1 MAAKQERSEDLN
13 PRSQDLDE
21 KIRQLLD
28 PSIPDNPPAAEEP
41 KSAAAKIEIKEVAG
55 KKSLEQ
61 APTEDVVSDVPD
73 PTLPVKKERKV
84 IVPVVHDDGVVEPE
98 PRVEEVKPKKKPAKE
113 PKSPVVQI
121 DINHTDETKEE
132 VAEKLDAAIA
142 DLSETPVKAL
152 ESEQPETEN
161 EVQAA
166 EESAEPATAPL
177 LDGAEET
184 TDPEPVHEEPV
195 KPEKVEPSAPEPE
208 EPEEDEPLPEPK
220 VINEPETDKA
230 VKDIVTTEGDELL
243 KVEDS
248 VRKVQEPSP
257 KPKRGLKAKTIVK
270 IFIWLLLLGTAGTLG
285 YPTSRYFAL
294 NTAGLRASSSFKVI
308 DDSTQQPLS
317 TVSVELG
324 GQTASTDADGLVRF
338 SNLKLGNTTMRVTRV
353 AFAPVEKAVTLGW
366 GSNPLGDVA
375 LKPTGARY
383 KISVVDKFS
392 GKAVLGAEAEADG
405 VSAKA
410 DDKGLIT
417 LTVAQTE
424 KHDVVVTVKAPSY
437 RDEKHT
443 IKADFKDVTTTRL
456 VPAERQIFISKHG
469 GTFGIYTI
477 YADGTGEKLLLAGTG
492 KETEELA
499 IMPRTLADEIAYVST
514 RAGKRNSA
522 GALMTDLVLISR
534 ESGKLTALA
543 TAERI
548 QLIGWADQRLL
559 YVTVAGDDKATSPK
573 RTILYSY
580 NLTDKKT
587 TEIASSNYFND
598 LLAMRGQIYYAPS
611 SAYPGGTL
619 AQWFKSG
626 ADGGAQK
633 ALLEKEVWALTRT
646 GYDRVLAS
654 VGQDWYEYVVGET
667 VAKKLESAPAS
678 QKSRVYADAPGGQ
691 KSAWV
696 DQRDGKGVLV
706 IYDIASKKEQTLVT
720 RSGLSQPLVWL
731 SASTLIFR
739 VETGSETADYV
750 VSTEGGEPQKVRDVT
765 KTSSTDNWYQY

>member
-1 MAAKQERSEDLN
+1 M
-13 PRSQDLDE
+13 
-21 KIRQLLD
+21 
-28 PSIPDNPPAAEEP
+28 
-41 KSAAAKIEIKEVAG
+41 
-55 KKSLEQ
+55 
-61 APTEDVVSDVPD
+61 
-73 PTLPVKKERKV
+73 
-84 IVPVVHDDGVVEPE
+84 PVVHDDAEAEPE
-98 PRVEEVKPKKKPAKE
+98 PKVEEVKPKKKPVKE

-121 DINHTDETKEE
+121 DINHGDETKEE

-142 DLSETPVKAL
+142 DLSETPVETAEP
-152 ESEQPETEN
+152 ESATQTSEEVSAAEEAEN
-161 EVQAA
+161 EEPAA
-166 EESAEPATAPL
+166 EESTEPATAPL
-177 LDGAEET
+177 LDDLEET
-184 TDPEPVHEEPV
+184 TKPEPAPIAST
-195 KPEKVEPSAPEPE
+195 KPEKAEPPEPE

-220 VINEPETDKA
+220 VINEPETDNA

-243 KVEDS
+243 KVEDA
-248 VRKVQEPSP
+248 VRKVEQPQP
-257 KPKRGLKAKTIVK
+257 KAKRGLKAKTFVK
-270 IFIWLLLLGTAGTLG
+270 IFIWLLLLTTAGTLG

-294 NTAGLRASSSFKVI
+294 NAAGLRASSSFKVI
-308 DDSTQQPLS
+308 DDSTQQPLKQ
-317 TVSVELG
+317 VSVELG

-353 AFAPVEKAVTLGW
+353 AFAPVEKNITIGW

-375 LKPTGARY
+375 LKSTGARY
-383 KISVVDKFS
+383 KISVVDKLS

-417 LTVAQTE
+417 LTVGQTE

-437 RDEKHT
+437 RDEKQT
-443 IKADFKDVTTTRL
+443 IKADFKDEATVKM
-456 VPAERQIFISKHG
+456 VSAERQVFISNRG

-477 YADGTGEKLLLAGTG
+477 YADGTNEKLLLAGTG
-492 KETEELA
+492 KETEDLA

-534 ESGKLTALA
+534 DSGKLRALA

-598 LLAMRGQIYYAPS
+598 LLAMRGQVYYAPS
-611 SAYPGGTL
+611 SAYPGGTQ

-626 ADGGAQK
+626 ADGSAQK

-654 VGQDWYEYVVGET
+654 VGQDWYE
-667 VAKKLESAPAS
+667 
-678 QKSRVYADAPGGQ
+678 
-691 KSAWV
+691 
-696 DQRDGKGVLV
+696 
-706 IYDIASKKEQTLVT
+706 
-720 RSGLSQPLVWL
+720 
-731 SASTLIFR
+731 
-739 VETGSETADYV
+739 
-750 VSTEGGEPQKVRDVT
+750 
-765 KTSSTDNWYQY
+765 